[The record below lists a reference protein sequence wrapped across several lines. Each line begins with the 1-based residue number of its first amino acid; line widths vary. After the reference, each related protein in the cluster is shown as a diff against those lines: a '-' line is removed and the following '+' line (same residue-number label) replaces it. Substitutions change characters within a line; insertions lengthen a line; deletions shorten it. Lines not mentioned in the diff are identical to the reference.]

1 MMCSDECKKKTCVLV
16 KKNVTKKQ
24 HMKNIEL
31 GDRHHAF
38 RRCLEHAKYT
48 YGLQVMRLKEQIT
61 KKQQISNN

>member
-1 MMCSDECKKKTCVLV
+1 M